1 MSSSPAHLVPLLLQ
15 AHHLSGGPAGHMA
28 IEDLSFAWS
37 AGLHWVCGDEGSGKT
52 SLLRLLAG
60 DLQPLAGTLQTPQ
73 GGVFW
78 VDLKGPEH
86 DQTTVQACWDQLQT
100 RYPQWHNELLQD
112 LSEAL
117 DMERHRH
124 KPLYMLSTGSRRK
137 VWLTAALAAGAPL
150 TLIDQPFASLD
161 AVSAGFLGEVLQDLS
176 GHPKRAWWV
185 ADHTVPDGTPATRVV
200 ALL

>member
-15 AHHLSGGPAGHMA
+15 AHQLSGGPAGHMA

-200 ALL
+200 ALP